1 MKSIQHMMTYWQ
13 LLSGIPGS
21 KLKLTKIDDDI
32 YTHFKEEFPD
42 FDPAVPIDEDHM
54 KSKVG
59 KEKWRQ
65 FISKYENTVTDY
77 NFGTMLRISP
87 KTEYGEKETIFGKQ
101 KFSYKETEFAS

>member
-65 FISKYENTVTDY
+65 FISRYEHTVTDY

-101 KFSYKETEFAS
+101 